1 MTPSPSS
8 RTTPADQSAISAT
21 IDVIAES
28 ESSSKHSP
36 SALIS
41 PDQSSDNRSSSALT
55 VTAGGNFASV
65 LAPLTPEKFSQVVT
79 EVEQRLRIVNQ
90 TLGMLNTD
98 FDVILDE
105 MLQAIRGKIG
115 ELLSADRT
123 TIFLLDADKNQLWTN
138 IRSEDGKN
146 MEIRISTDPTSIAGE
161 VATYG
166 RIVNIPYDFF
176 NDPRSAEAK
185 KQYERTGYR
194 TYTMLAMPLL
204 NDAEQLVAVVQL
216 INKLRINE
224 TSLPLEERIDNIGF
238 TEEDQALFAQFAP
251 SMRLILES
259 SQAFYSAAQK
269 QRAADAL
276 MKAAMSLGQ
285 SLDLETTLK
294 KVMDE
299 AKLLMNAD
307 RSTLW
312 LIDRDRQDLWTQIV
326 RADGTTK
333 ELRVPMGVGF
343 AGRVAITGEVLNIPF
358 DLYNHP
364 DANNSMKF
372 DQDNGYRTC
381 SLLCMPIFNSN
392 KELIGVTQLV
402 NKIQRGEFPEYDP
415 SNWPNAP
422 DRFKASFNSN
432 DEEFMK
438 VFNVQ
443 AGVALEN
450 AKLFAKVKQEQ
461 QMQKD
466 ILRSL
471 SDGVIS
477 TDKHGKII
485 AANERAYDLLG
496 VNNAIEGRSVYD
508 LISIETANFS
518 KWLTNS
524 LEGNDDKSRKQYYP
538 DQTLRSTQGEQHSI
552 NISINTMSEGD
563 DGEGV
568 RGALVVMEDISQ
580 EKRLKSTMYRY
591 MTQELAEQLL
601 AGGDA
606 KMGGD
611 RKEVSVLFSDIRSYT
626 TLTESLAAEDVV
638 MMLNEYFET
647 MVEAVFNFK
656 GTLDKYIGDA
666 IMAVFGSPLPIP
678 DHAWMATQ
686 TAIDMRKRLQ
696 EFNIK
701 RLEKLKP
708 KTPEEAHMATIRI
721 GIGINSDTVISGN
734 IGSTRRMEFTAI
746 GDGVNLGS
754 RLEGA
759 SKQYGTDIVI
769 SESTYK
775 LCRDRIWVRELD
787 RIQVKGK
794 LQPVGIY
801 ELVGLMTEPISDRQ
815 LQIIEHYQQ
824 GRTYYLERKFSKAV
838 AAFAEVLEIDSHNKA
853 ANLHISRCQHFL
865 VNPPGD
871 EWEGVWQLTEK

>member
-1 MTPSPSS
+1 MTQSSPSRILS
-8 RTTPADQSAISAT
+8 IDSHAT

-28 ESSSKHSP
+28 EFPPAKHSKP
-36 SALIS
+36 A
-41 PDQSSDNRSSSALT
+41 PTSSFQENSEPSSALVVST
-55 VTAGGNFASV
+55 SGNFASV
-65 LAPLTPEKFSQVVT
+65 LAPLTPEKFSQVVND
-79 EVEQRLRIVNQ
+79 VEQRLRIVNQ
-90 TLGMLNTD
+90 TLGMLNTN

-105 MLQAIRGKIG
+105 MLQAIRGKVG

-138 IRSEDGKN
+138 VPSEDGKN
-146 MEIRISTDPTSIAGE
+146 IEIRISTEPTSIAGE
-161 VATYG
+161 VATY
-166 RIVNIPYDFF
+166 RKTVNIPFDFF
-176 NDPRSAEAK
+176 DDPRSSQAK
-185 KQYERTGYR
+185 KQFERTGYR
-194 TYTMLAMPLL
+194 TYSMLAMPLL
-204 NDAEQLVAVVQL
+204 NDNDQLVAVVQL
-216 INKLRINE
+216 INKLRISDSSIPIEN
-224 TSLPLEERIDNIGF
+224 RVDKVGF
-238 TEEDQALFAQFAP
+238 TEEDQALFAQFVP

-312 LIDRDRQDLWTQIV
+312 LIDRDRNDLWTQIV
-326 RADGTTK
+326 NHDGTTK
-333 ELRVPMGVGF
+333 ELRVPMGIGYV
-343 AGRVAITGEVLNIPF
+343 GRVAITGEVLNIPF
-358 DLYNHP
+358 DLYEHS
-364 DANNSMKF
+364 DADNSKKF
-372 DQDNGYRTC
+372 DQANGYRTC
-381 SLLCMPIFNSN
+381 SLLCMPIFNFN

-402 NKIQRGEFPEYDP
+402 NKLQRGDFPEYDP
-415 SNWPNAP
+415 ITWPVAP
-422 DRFKASFNSN
+422 DLFKASFNNN

-485 AANERAYDLLG
+485 AANERAYELLG
-496 VNNAIEGRSVYD
+496 VGNTSLEGRSVYE
-508 LISIETANFS
+508 LIDIETANFT
-518 KWLTNS
+518 KWFENS
-524 LEGNDDKSRKQYYP
+524 LAGNDDKSRKQYYP
-538 DQTLRSTQGEQHSI
+538 DQTLRSTDGEQHSI

-563 DGEGV
+563 DGGGV

-606 KMGGD
+606 KMGGEH
-611 RKEVSVLFSDIRSYT
+611 KEVSVLFSDIRSYT

-638 MMLNEYFET
+638 SMLNEYFET
-647 MVEAVFNFK
+647 MVEAVFNYK

-678 DHAWMATQ
+678 DHAWMAVQ
-686 TAIDMRKRLQ
+686 TAIDMRHRLK
-696 EFNIK
+696 EFNVK
-701 RLEKLKP
+701 RIETLKP
-708 KTPEEAHMATIRI
+708 KTPKEIDMATIKI

-759 SKQYGTDIVI
+759 SKQYGTDAII

-775 LCRDRIWVRELD
+775 LCGDRIWVRELD

-794 LQPVGIY
+794 NQPVNVY
-801 ELVGLMTEPISDRQ
+801 ELIGLKSDPLSENQTR
-815 LQIIEHYQQ
+815 IIEHYHA
-824 GRTYYLERKFSKAV
+824 GRKYYLTRKFSKAI
-838 AAFAEVLEIDSHNKA
+838 AEFAEVLELDKDNKA
-853 ANLHISRCQHFL
+853 ANIHITRCQHFL
-865 VNPPGD
+865 LNAPED
-871 EWEGVWQLTEK
+871 NWDGVWKLTEK

>member
-1 MTPSPSS
+1 MTQSSPSRILS
-8 RTTPADQSAISAT
+8 IDSHAT

-28 ESSSKHSP
+28 EFPPAKHSKP
-36 SALIS
+36 A
-41 PDQSSDNRSSSALT
+41 PTSSFQENSEPSSALVVST
-55 VTAGGNFASV
+55 SGNFASV
-65 LAPLTPEKFSQVVT
+65 LAPLTPEKFSQVVND
-79 EVEQRLRIVNQ
+79 VEQRLRIVNQ
-90 TLGMLNTD
+90 TLGMLNTN
-98 FDVILDE
+98 FDAILDE
-105 MLQAIRGKIG
+105 MLQAIRGKVG

-123 TIFLLDADKNQLWTN
+123 TIFLLDSDKNQLWTN
-138 IRSEDGKN
+138 VPSEDGKSI
-146 MEIRISTDPTSIAGE
+146 EIRISTEPTSIAGE
-161 VATYG
+161 VATY
-166 RIVNIPYDFF
+166 RKTVNIPFDFF
-176 NDPRSAEAK
+176 DDPRSSQAK
-185 KQYERTGYR
+185 KQFERTGYR
-194 TYTMLAMPLL
+194 TYSMLAMPLL
-204 NDAEQLVAVVQL
+204 NDNDQLVAVVQL
-216 INKLRINE
+216 INKLRISDSSIPIE
-224 TSLPLEERIDNIGF
+224 KRVDKVGF
-238 TEEDQALFAQFAP
+238 TEEDQALFAQFVP

-312 LIDRDRQDLWTQIV
+312 LIDRDRNDLWTQIV
-326 RADGTTK
+326 NHDGTTK
-333 ELRVPMGVGF
+333 ELRVPMGIGYV
-343 AGRVAITGEVLNIPF
+343 GRVAITGEVLNIPF
-358 DLYNHP
+358 DLYEHP
-364 DANNSMKF
+364 DADNSKKF
-372 DQDNGYRTC
+372 DQANGYRTC
-381 SLLCMPIFNSN
+381 SLLCMPIFNFN

-402 NKIQRGEFPEYDP
+402 NKLQRGDFPEYDP
-415 SNWPNAP
+415 ITWPTAP
-422 DRFKASFNSN
+422 DHFKASFNNN

-485 AANERAYDLLG
+485 AANERAYELLG
-496 VNNAIEGRSVYD
+496 VGNASLEGRSVYE
-508 LISIETANFS
+508 LIDIETANFT
-518 KWLTNS
+518 KWFENS
-524 LEGNDDKSRKQYYP
+524 LAGNDDKSRKQYYP
-538 DQTLRSTQGEQHSI
+538 DQTLRSTDGEQHSI

-563 DGEGV
+563 EGGSV

-606 KMGGD
+606 KMGGEH
-611 RKEVSVLFSDIRSYT
+611 KEVSVLFSDIRSYT
-626 TLTESLAAEDVV
+626 TITESLAAEDVV
-638 MMLNEYFET
+638 LMLNEYFET
-647 MVEAVFNFK
+647 MVEAVFNYK

-678 DHAWMATQ
+678 DHAWMAVQ
-686 TAIDMRKRLQ
+686 TAIDMRHRLK
-696 EFNIK
+696 EFNVK
-701 RLEKLKP
+701 RIETLKP
-708 KTPEEAHMATIRI
+708 KTPKEIDMATIKI

-759 SKQYGTDIVI
+759 SKQYGTDAII

-775 LCRDRIWVRELD
+775 LCGDRIWVRELD

-794 LQPVGIY
+794 NQPVNVY
-801 ELVGLMTEPISDRQ
+801 ELIGLKSDPLSENQTR
-815 LQIIEHYQQ
+815 IIEHYHA
-824 GRTYYLERKFSKAV
+824 GRNYYLTRKFSKAI
-838 AAFAEVLEIDSHNKA
+838 AEFAEVLELDKDNKA
-853 ANLHISRCQHFL
+853 ANIHITRCQHFL
-865 VNPPGD
+865 LNAPED
-871 EWEGVWQLTEK
+871 NWDGVWKLTEK